1 MPRPWEPELYC
12 INMMSRSSTRSR
24 WPLLPLRSHVPTR
37 ACPASRHT
45 LTLCARAL
53 NSGCLNLY
61 ENTLTP
67 HGAVEDK
74 SPGLALA
81 AWAARILRKSLP
93 EFIAFVA
100 ISYAIVA
107 LEELVKE
114 VKDLFEDSSGSVVS
128 GVGALLMFA
137 VAFPSTCTAR
147 RSRANPS
154 PNPDPTPIPYPNPHP
169 NPIPNPNSNQL
180 TARPERPKPN

>member
-1 MPRPWEPELYC
+1 M
-12 INMMSRSSTRSR
+12 
-24 WPLLPLRSHVPTR
+24 
-37 ACPASRHT
+37 
-45 LTLCARAL
+45 
-53 NSGCLNLY
+53 NLY

-74 SPGLALA
+74 SPRLVLA
-81 AWAARILRKSLP
+81 AWAARILRNSLP

-107 LEELVKE
+107 LGELVEK

-137 VAFPSTCTAR
+137 VAFRLNVR
-147 RSRANPS
+147 RGRGAAALTLT
-154 PNPDPTPIPYPNPHP
+154 PNPDPTRTPYPNPNP
-169 NPIPNPNSNQL
+169 NPIPNPQL
-180 TARPERPKPN
+180 

>member
-1 MPRPWEPELYC
+1 M
-12 INMMSRSSTRSR
+12 
-24 WPLLPLRSHVPTR
+24 
-37 ACPASRHT
+37 
-45 LTLCARAL
+45 
-53 NSGCLNLY
+53 NLY

-74 SPGLALA
+74 FPELVLA
-81 AWAARILRKSLP
+81 AWAARILRNSLT

-107 LEELVKE
+107 LEELVEE

-137 VAFPSTCTAR
+137 VAFRLNVHRTAQ
-147 RSRANPS
+147 PLTLT
-154 PNPDPTPIPYPNPHP
+154 PTPTPTPTPHPYPHP
-169 NPIPNPNSNQL
+169 NPIPNPNSK
-180 TARPERPKPN
+180 E

>member
-1 MPRPWEPELYC
+1 M
-12 INMMSRSSTRSR
+12 
-24 WPLLPLRSHVPTR
+24 
-37 ACPASRHT
+37 
-45 LTLCARAL
+45 
-53 NSGCLNLY
+53 NLY

-74 SPGLALA
+74 SPRLVLA
-81 AWAARILRKSLP
+81 AWAARILRNSLP

-107 LEELVKE
+107 LGELVEK

-137 VAFPSTCTAR
+137 VAFR
-147 RSRANPS
+147 LNVHRAAQP
-154 PNPDPTPIPYPNPHP
+154 
-169 NPIPNPNSNQL
+169 
-180 TARPERPKPN
+180 R